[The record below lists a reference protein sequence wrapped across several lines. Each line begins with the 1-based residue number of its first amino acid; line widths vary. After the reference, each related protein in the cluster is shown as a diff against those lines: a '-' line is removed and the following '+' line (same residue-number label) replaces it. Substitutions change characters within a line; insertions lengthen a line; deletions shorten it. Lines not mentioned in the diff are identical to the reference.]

1 MVLCLKPSK
10 RRERREERKEGLA
23 APGKAREFKP
33 SNQYRKAV
41 STVIYIQSFFSLPPE
56 AGRKGKA
63 FSIANSAPNRVKVDG
78 TIECLVPPWSLVRDF
93 KAQKIDWEA
102 YTDYYREYL
111 RENWRPV
118 KAWLQSL
125 NDVED
130 VYLCCWERTPDYC
143 HRSLVAKMIRLNRPD
158 LEVEL
163 K

>member
-1 MVLCLKPSK
+1 MIHI
-10 RRERREERKEGLA
+10 R
-23 APGKAREFKP
+23 
-33 SNQYRKAV
+33 
-41 STVIYIQSFFSLPPE
+41 SFFDLPPE

-63 FSIANSAPNRVKVDG
+63 FSVANSTPNRVKVDG

-102 YTDYYREYL
+102 YTDYYREHL

-125 NDVED
+125 DDAEE
-130 VYLCCWERTPDYC
+130 VYLCCWERTPDHC
-143 HRSLVAKMIRLNRPD
+143 HRSLVAKMIRLHRPD